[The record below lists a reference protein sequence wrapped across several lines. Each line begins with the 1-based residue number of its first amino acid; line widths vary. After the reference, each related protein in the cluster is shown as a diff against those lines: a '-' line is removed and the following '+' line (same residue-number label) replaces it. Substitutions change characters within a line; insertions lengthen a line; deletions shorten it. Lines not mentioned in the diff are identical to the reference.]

1 MSTVAEIKDAI
12 AKLPEWDKDEV
23 YTWLLESVKAEEA
36 APENIARIQRK
47 LDEVATGNLR
57 PADPRDIERI
67 LASLG

>member
-12 AKLPEWDKDEV
+12 AKLPGFDKDEV
-23 YTWLLESVKAEEA
+23 FSWVLESAEAGEA
-36 APENIARIQRK
+36 APENVARIQRK
-47 LDEVATGNLR
+47 LDEVDPARSR